1 MPLSPLAEALGA
13 YLDRNPHA
21 ATETPSWL
29 GVTLWACDL
38 VEGKPTPR
46 EISAAI
52 EELSRPTEVRS
63 PGGLGGRLRRTRDK
77 RERKA
82 SRVSSSGASTPGR
95 G

>member
-1 MPLSPLAEALGA
+1 MPLSPLAEALGD

-29 GVTLWACDL
+29 ALALWAYDL

-46 EISAAI
+46 EIDAAI
-52 EELSRPTEVRS
+52 EELGRPTEVRS
-63 PGGLGGRLRRTRDK
+63 PGGLGARLRKTRDK

-82 SRVSSSGASTPGR
+82 RRVSSSRASTPG
-95 G
+95 

>member
-29 GVTLWACDL
+29 SVTLWACDL

-52 EELSRPTEVRS
+52 EELATEVRS
-63 PGGLGGRLRRTRDK
+63 PGGLGGLLRR
-77 RERKA
+77 RKA
-82 SRVSSSGASTPGR
+82 HRVSPSRASTPG
-95 G
+95 